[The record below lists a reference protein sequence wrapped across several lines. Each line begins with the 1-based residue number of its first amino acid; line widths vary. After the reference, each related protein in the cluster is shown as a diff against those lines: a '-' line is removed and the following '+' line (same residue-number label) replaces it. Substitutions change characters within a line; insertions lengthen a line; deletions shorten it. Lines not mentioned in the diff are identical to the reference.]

1 MASKERNEKMSK
13 YDELTKLKD
22 LLNEGVL
29 TVQEFESEK
38 AKVLSKE
45 DIVPATQ
52 ENFHQNQPQPAVIV
66 NNTNINDNAD
76 YFPYG
81 NMKNKWVALLLCVF
95 LGFLG
100 AHKFYEGKILLG
112 IVYLFTCGI
121 GFVGVVIDFFAIL
134 FKPNPYFV

>member
-1 MASKERNEKMSK
+1 MSK

-38 AKVLSKE
+38 AKVLAKE

-52 ENFHQNQPQPAVIV
+52 ENYHQNQPQPAVIV
-66 NNTNINDNAD
+66 NNTNINDNTD

-81 NMKNKWVALLLCVF
+81 NMKNKWIALLLCVF

-100 AHKFYEGKILLG
+100 AHKFYEGKILLS